1 MNIYHYLKT
10 LEKKKGALAQSECLS
25 QAPKDI
31 KNIYHRYY
39 IGNEKDFLEL
49 LVYIKERDCLARVLE
64 VITELEKNPLVQLTT
79 EKIIFLAEQS
89 TEVRTVLTGQ
99 DDVTSQS
106 LDNLSSLAALF
117 HSKGTGVIH

>member
-1 MNIYHYLKT
+1 MFEPSTKT
-10 LEKKKGALAQSECLS
+10 N
-25 QAPKDI
+25 

-49 LVYIKERDCLARVLE
+49 LVYTKERDCLTRVLE

-89 TEVRTVLTGQ
+89 AEVRTVITGQ
-99 DDVTSQS
+99 DDVTNQS

-117 HSKGTGVIH
+117 HSKGTGVLH